1 MTTKFLTQRILPGPT
16 WLHFLLLGAALHF
29 LVVSF
34 FPPPPPVIGPPNIG
48 RLQLLYDGYARM
60 AGEQPNAAQIERFI
74 DKEVREEMLFREAI
88 EAELF
93 LDDPAVVQRLI
104 RNILFLFPD
113 NSWSDTERVERGL
126 ALNMHLTD
134 EVVRRRLVQ
143 MMEQLLIAA
152 QNLEPPTHA
161 ELLAFFETRF

>member
-1 MTTKFLTQRILPGPT
+1 M
-16 WLHFLLLGAALHF
+16 AA
-29 LVVSF
+29 F
-34 FPPPPPVIGPPNIG
+34 FTVGRGTAFFISITLSAAPSCYWSANIG

-74 DKEVREEMLFREAI
+74 DKELREEMLFREAI

-113 NSWSDTERVERGL
+113 NSWSDTERCR
-126 ALNMHLTD
+126 A
-134 EVVRRRLVQ
+134 RLG
-143 MMEQLLIAA
+143 A
-152 QNLEPPTHA
+152 
-161 ELLAFFETRF
+161 